1 MVYNMATAGNRIS
14 SWLTNH
20 VPFDRMAGVFSQPEG
35 KWIGRSLLVPVAAG
49 VLCAFVVDSVAVGG
63 QGRAAI
69 TQMVKDPAAMFEGRS
84 PGERGNGAMFQT
96 KNKALATPSERTL
109 SNIPAVPA
117 QDVGLPVVGDAA
129 DPVATAL
136 FAQPEAPPAEGGT
149 PTDVPGMVPAWF
161 TPSPNFL
168 PIGGADLGNPGT
180 PGNPG
185 GPDTPGTPGTPGDPG
200 TPPPAV
206 PEPATWA
213 SLILGLFTA
222 GGVLRY
228 QRRASIKAL
237 GAQSAR

>member
-1 MVYNMATAGNRIS
+1 MVYNIATAGSRIS
-14 SWLTNH
+14 SWLTDH
-20 VPFDRMAGVFSQPEG
+20 VPFDRMAGVFSQTEG

-63 QGRAAI
+63 QGRAAL

-96 KNKALATPSERTL
+96 KNKAVRTPAERTL
-109 SNIPAVPA
+109 SNIPAAPA
-117 QDVGLPVVGDAA
+117 QDMGLPVVGDAA

-136 FAQPEAPPAEGGT
+136 FAQPEALPVEGAQ
-149 PTDVPGMVPAWF
+149 TDVPISPAGVF
-161 TPSPNFL
+161 TPPQSL
-168 PIGGADLGNPGT
+168 VPIFGGGI
-180 PGNPG
+180 PG
-185 GPDTPGTPGTPGDPG
+185 GSGGGGGGGGGDTPTNPTTPTDPG

-222 GGVLRY
+222 GAVLRY
-228 QRRASIKAL
+228 QRRAAIKAL
-237 GAQSAR
+237 SVQPTL

>member
-14 SWLTNH
+14 SWLADH
-20 VPFDRMAGVFSQPEG
+20 VPLDRMTGLLSQTDG

-63 QGRAAI
+63 QGRAAL

-96 KNKALATPSERTL
+96 KNKAVGTPSERTL
-109 SNIPAVPA
+109 SNIPVVPA

-136 FAQPEAPPAEGGT
+136 FAQPEAPPADGIPSTDVPISPAGIFAPSQSFVPIFGGGT
-149 PTDVPGMVPAWF
+149 P
-161 TPSPNFL
+161 
-168 PIGGADLGNPGT
+168 ADSG
-180 PGNPG
+180 GNPG
-185 GPDTPGTPGTPGDPG
+185 GGNPGGGNPGGGDSSTP
-200 TPPPAV
+200 PPPAV

-222 GGVLRY
+222 GAVLRY
-228 QRRASIKAL
+228 QRRASVKAL
-237 GAQSAR
+237 GTQPAR